1 MRTEQK
7 SSIVLDVAR
16 PRKGAG
22 GSAHRFGGDWTDE
35 KLAAIGKY
43 LSAYTTALTGKFK
56 LAYIDAFA
64 GTGYRT
70 SRRIDDDASLL
81 FPDLAATETSK
92 MLDGSATIALKTKP
106 RFNKCI
112 FIERDPA
119 RCAALAGLRDE
130 FSDLAADID
139 VRQVEANSEIQR
151 LCKLNW
157 RANRAVLFLDP
168 YGMQVEW
175 ETIKA
180 VAGTRAIDL
189 WLLFPLG
196 IGVNRLLT
204 RSGDIPPDWR
214 SSLDRLLGKTDWWD
228 AFYKVTTIKNL
239 LGEEERRVEKA
250 SIDVIGSYFVDRLRS
265 VFEKVSEPKVLKNR
279 ANCPLYLLCF
289 AAGNPKGAPIAV
301 GIANH
306 ILKVA

>member
-1 MRTEQK
+1 MGNPPQG
-7 SSIVLDVAR
+7 I
-16 PRKGAG
+16 G
-22 GSAHRFGGDWTDE
+22 GSAHRFGGDWTND

-70 SRRIDDDASLL
+70 SESHDDPNLI
-81 FPDLAATETSK
+81 FPDLATSDTSK
-92 MLDGSATIALKTKP
+92 MLDGSATIALKTRP
-106 RFNKCI
+106 RFNKYI
-112 FIERDPA
+112 FIEKDAA
-119 RCAALAGLRDE
+119 RCAALAQLRRD
-130 FSDLAADID
+130 FPDLGADID
-139 VRQVEANSEIQR
+139 IRQGEANTEIQG
-151 LCKLNW
+151 LAKLNW
-157 RANRAVLFLDP
+157 RAHRAVLFLDP
-168 YGMQVEW
+168 YGMQVDW
-175 ETIKA
+175 DTIRA

-196 IGVNRLLT
+196 IGVNRVLT
-204 RSGDIPPDWR
+204 RSGDIPPAWR
-214 SSLDRLLGKTDWWD
+214 PSLDRLLGTTDWWD
-228 AFYKVTTIKNL
+228 AFYKVTTVKNL

-250 SIDVIGSYFVDRLRS
+250 SVDVIGRYFVERLRS

-279 ANCPLYLLCF
+279 MNCPLYLLCF

-301 GIANH
+301 RIANH